1 MASSFLTPKRI
12 AGIVVAVAV
21 IFAIGFAIG
30 WVSVPSNEYSDSSKK
45 YDMKY
50 VAKQRKEDM
59 KMKDEFHEQL
69 LKFLN
74 AEEIGKNLR

>member
-1 MASSFLTPKRI
+1 MPASSLTPGRI

-30 WVSVPSNEYSDSSKK
+30 WVSVPSDSDSSEK

-50 VAKQRKEDM
+50 IAKQRKEDM
-59 KMKDEFHEQL
+59 KKKDDFHEQL
-69 LKFLN
+69 LKILN
-74 AEEIGKNLR
+74 AEEIGENLR

>member
-1 MASSFLTPKRI
+1 MAASSLTPGRI

-30 WVSVPSNEYSDSSKK
+30 WVSVPSDEDTDSSDRKHI
-45 YDMKY
+45 
-50 VAKQRKEDM
+50 AKQRKEDM
-59 KMKDEFHEQL
+59 KKKDEFHEQL
-69 LKFLN
+69 FKILD